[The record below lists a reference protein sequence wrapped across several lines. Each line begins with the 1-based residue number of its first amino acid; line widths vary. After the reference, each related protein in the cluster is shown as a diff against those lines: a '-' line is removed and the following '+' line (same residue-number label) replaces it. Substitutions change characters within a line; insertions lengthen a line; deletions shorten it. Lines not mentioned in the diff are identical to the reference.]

1 MRQFKTSKKP
11 EARSTYIYYD
21 ADGNKVMELK
31 PGENG
36 VTEAHIAMLHQ
47 ADDEEFDAQRRED
60 YLAPIHY
67 QAYKDG
73 DGDDAED
80 RNEYL
85 VDTRPNPEE
94 AFMASLT
101 RAERNAAFKEIW
113 RGLLPQQRDLIKKKR
128 QGRTNVDIAAE
139 EGVTEA
145 AIRNRLTKIQEK
157 FKNLR

>member
-1 MRQFKTSKKP
+1 MRQNKTSKKNRTSY
-11 EARSTYIYYD
+11 AYYSV
-21 ADGNKVMELK
+21 DGTTVTIN

-36 VTEAHIAMLHQ
+36 VTEALIAMLHQ
-47 ADDEEFDAQRRED
+47 TDDDEFDANRRED

-73 DGDDAED
+73 EGDDAED
-80 RNEYL
+80 RNDYL
-85 VDTRPNPEE
+85 ADSCLNPE
-94 AFMASLT
+94 ASFMASLAK
-101 RAERNAAFKEIW
+101 AERNSQFQEVW

-139 EGVTEA
+139 EGVTET
-145 AIRNRLTKIQEK
+145 AIRNRLKKIQEK